1 MNGIHDMG
9 GMHGFGPIEIE
20 EDEPVFHHPWEGR
33 VYGIVTTIRDGH
45 DVYGPYGSRFYIE
58 SIPPDRYLSSSYYE
72 KWMLALENALVAKGM
87 LSREELDARTAR
99 YRENPDTPVPRRED
113 PEATRRVVE
122 NIRLRLPLA
131 KDPDASISP
140 AYAVGDAVKVRN
152 INLRG
157 HSRLPRYV
165 RGKVGVIE
173 KLYRI
178 QDIQDHV
185 PESEQGPQPVYSVRF
200 EAAELWGDAAEGN
213 QSLYIDMW
221 ESYLGPA

>member
-20 EDEPVFHHPWEGR
+20 EDEPVFHQPWEGR
-33 VYGIVTTIRDGH
+33 VYGIVTTIRDAH
-45 DVYGPYGSRFYIE
+45 DVYGPYGSRSYIE
-58 SIPPDRYLSSSYYE
+58 SIPPDRYLVASYYE
-72 KWMLALENALVAKGM
+72 KWMLALENALLAKGL
-87 LSREELDARTAR
+87 LSKEELEAKTSEYLD
-99 YRENPDTPVPRRED
+99 NPGAAVPRRED
-113 PEATRRVVE
+113 PEATQRVVE

-131 KDPDASISP
+131 KDPDADIRP
-140 AYAVGDAVKVRN
+140 AFQVGDAVKARN

-165 RGKVGVIE
+165 RGKVGTIE
-173 KLYRI
+173 KLYKI
-178 QDIQDHV
+178 QDFQDHV

-200 EAAELWGDAAEGN
+200 KAEELWGAAAEGN

-221 ESYLGPA
+221 ESYLESA